1 MDTRRERLLYRLVL
15 WLLWLP
21 LFLYTAWQAYRA
33 HEPRYLRHRFGLFEP
48 GGNCRPLW
56 FHAASVGE
64 VNALLPLI
72 ETVRQHHPTLP
83 LLVTTTTLSGAAI
96 VRKKLPAEIRHVWL
110 PLDYPTAVR
119 RFLDAH
125 TPRCAVIMETELWPH
140 LYGRCRARAIPVLLV
155 NGRLSA
161 RTLRA
166 PPWVRRL
173 YHYTLQQV
181 TAILARAE
189 ADRMGFI
196 ALGAEAARCSVV
208 GNIKFAAAP
217 RADLLAPLELGRRF
231 ILAAST
237 RNGEERLIIEAWK
250 KSGINDCLLVIAPR
264 HPQRLGEILKDVGTH
279 AVAVRSRDEAI
290 TAQTAIY
297 IADTFGELPALML
310 GAELVFMGGSLVPKG
325 GQNLLEPAALGKAIV
340 FGPHMENFSSE
351 AAILLSEEGAVQV
364 SDSDA
369 LAMTLR
375 SLLADPQRRAWL
387 GARARAAVE
396 ARRDMATRYYQALL
410 PWCGSAFPS

>member
-1 MDTRRERLLYRLVL
+1 MDTRRERLIYRTLL

-21 LFLYTAWQAYRA
+21 LFLYTAWQAFKARDL
-33 HEPRYLRHRFGLFEP
+33 RYLRNRFGLFER
-48 GGNCRPLW
+48 GGNVRPLW

-72 ETVRQHHPTLP
+72 ETVRKHHPALP
-83 LLVTTTTLSGAAI
+83 LLVTTTTITGAAT
-96 VRKKLPAEIRHVWL
+96 VRNKLPAEIRHAWL
-110 PLDYPTAVR
+110 PLDYPAAVQ
-119 RFLDAH
+119 RFINAY

-140 LYGRCRARAIPVLLV
+140 LYTHCRLRAIPLLLV
-155 NGRLSA
+155 NGRISA

-166 PPWVRRL
+166 PQWLRNL
-173 YHYTLQQV
+173 YGYTLRHV

-196 ALGAEAARCSVV
+196 ALGADATRCSVV

-217 RADLLAPLELGRRF
+217 RADSLTALDLGRRY

-237 RNGEERLIIEAWK
+237 RDDEERLIIDAWE
-250 KSGINDCLLVIAPR
+250 KSGIKECLLVIAPR
-264 HPQRLGEILKDVGTH
+264 HPQRLGEILNAVGERE
-279 AVAVRSRDEAI
+279 VAVRSRNESV
-290 TAQTAIY
+290 TTQTEIY

-325 GQNLLEPAALGKAIV
+325 GQNLLEPAALGKAII
-340 FGPHMENFSSE
+340 FGPHMDNFSSE

-364 SDSDA
+364 SDSSA
-369 LAMTLR
+369 LATMLR
-375 SLLADPQRRAWL
+375 SLLDDPSRRARL
-387 GARARAAVE
+387 GAHARAAVE
-396 ARRDMATRYYQALL
+396 ARRDMAERYYQALSRA
-410 PWCGSAFPS
+410 CGSAFPS

>member
-1 MDTRRERLLYRLVL
+1 MDTRRERLIYQMLL

-33 HEPRYLRHRFGLFEP
+33 RDARYLRHRFGLFEP
-48 GGNCRPLW
+48 GGNNRPLW

-72 ETVRQHHPTLP
+72 ETVRQHHPGLP
-83 LLVTTTTLSGAAI
+83 LLVTTTTLTGAAT
-96 VRKKLPAEIRHVWL
+96 VRNKLSGEIRHAWL

-119 RFLDAH
+119 RFIDAH
-125 TPRCAVIMETELWPH
+125 TPLCAVIMETELWPN
-140 LYGRCRARAIPVLLV
+140 LYAHCRRRAIPLLLV
-155 NGRLSA
+155 NGRLSS

-166 PPWVRRL
+166 PQWLRRL
-173 YHYTLQQV
+173 YGYTLRQV

-189 ADRMGFI
+189 SDRMGFI
-196 ALGAEAARCSVV
+196 ALGADAARCNVV

-217 RADLLAPLELGRRF
+217 RADTLTALHLGRRY

-237 RNGEERLIIEAWK
+237 RDDEERLIIAAWE
-250 KSGINDCLLVIAPR
+250 KSGIEDCLLVIAPR
-264 HPQRLGEILKDVGTH
+264 HPRRLGEIVKAVGEH
-279 AVAVRSRDEAI
+279 RVSVRSRNETI
-290 TAQTAIY
+290 TAQTEIY

-340 FGPHMENFSSE
+340 FGPHMENFSGE
-351 AAILLSEEGAVQV
+351 VAILLSEGGAVQV
-364 SDSDA
+364 SDSDG
-369 LAMTLR
+369 LAMALR
-375 SLLADPQRRAWL
+375 SLLVDAERREQL
-387 GARARAAVE
+387 GLNARAAIR
-396 ARRDMATRYYQALL
+396 ARRDMAERYYQALL
-410 PWCGSAFPS
+410 PWCGSDFPS